1 MDIFNKLGN
10 LINGIFN
17 GITGLG
23 IGIFGL
29 MGIIMI
35 LGVVIGPQHQ
45 KENFKSAFVVFLVL
59 FVVFILIKS
68 ILLYVQGTAVAS

>member
-1 MDIFNKLGN
+1 MDIFNKLKN
-10 LINGIFN
+10 LLDGVFS

-23 IGIFGL
+23 ISFFGL

-35 LGVVIGPQHQ
+35 LGVVLGPQHQ
-45 KENFKSAFVVFLVL
+45 KENFKSAFVVFLIL

-68 ILLYVQGTAVAS
+68 ILLYVQGTAV